1 MGAKNQDSVAMPFG
15 RRTRCGLA
23 KENACKYANTHRN
36 DVVPA
41 EDEDVDVAHA
51 LSWCVTEKGW
61 PCAALYIVDRDQ
73 VCSYADAI
81 VRVGTSCLHG
91 S

>member
-1 MGAKNQDSVAMPFG
+1 MPFG

-23 KENACKYANTHRN
+23 KENACKYAKTHHD

-61 PCAALYIVDRDQ
+61 PCAAL
-73 VCSYADAI
+73 
-81 VRVGTSCLHG
+81 
-91 S
+91 